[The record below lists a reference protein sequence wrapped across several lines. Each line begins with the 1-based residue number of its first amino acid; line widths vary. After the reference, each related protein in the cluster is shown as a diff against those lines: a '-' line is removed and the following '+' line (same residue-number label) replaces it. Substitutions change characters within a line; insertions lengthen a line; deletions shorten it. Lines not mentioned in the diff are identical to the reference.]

1 MSETWS
7 ALKSLRWCDLEY
19 GALLLRNKTTQTL
32 VFENNDS
39 TVTCCLKEKKK
50 NLLNTHIYTH
60 T

>member
-50 NLLNTHIYTH
+50 TY
-60 T
+60 